1 MALHDDT
8 VQEYTEALLRDYK
21 IQIIH
26 QVLRSPETNLLDLG
40 IWRSIQLA
48 IEQEHRFK
56 VYDQCQDAL
65 ACSFERAWNQRLY
78 ADIFTQVY
86 ESLLKVLQLIV
97 LDNGNNNMMEERRGK
112 IFGDPVDMTD
122 SHRMTSWS

>member
-1 MALHDDT
+1 M
-8 VQEYTEALLRDYK
+8 
-21 IQIIH
+21 
-26 QVLRSPETNLLDLG
+26 LDLG
-40 IWRSIQLA
+40 IWRSIQSA
-48 IEQEHRFK
+48 IEREHRFK
-56 VYDQCQDAL
+56 VYDQDAL
-65 ACSFERAWNQRLY
+65 ARSFERAWNQQLY